1 MKKPVLLD
9 AYGRPVELNRLR
21 EDVAAATL
29 GGVRSP
35 LTGYPAD
42 GLNPVRLALILRDAD
57 AGDPVRYLELA
68 ETVEERDPHYLGVLG
83 TRRRAVS
90 QLDISVEA
98 ASDSAADVAIADEL
112 RDWLKRDELTDELF
126 DILDAVGK
134 GFSFTEIIW
143 DTSEGQW
150 MPKRLEYRD
159 PRWFR
164 FASRDL
170 TTPAL
175 LDAQGQQQPLPG
187 FKFIFARI
195 RAKSGLPLRSGI
207 ARVALWGWMFKA
219 FTQRDWAIFTQTF
232 GQPVRI
238 GKYGPGATEEDK
250 AKLFR
255 AVANIA
261 GDMAA
266 IVPESMLIEFVESK
280 SIGSSSDLYLK
291 RADWL
296 DQQISK
302 AVLGQ
307 TATTDAI
314 AGGHAVGKEHRE
326 VQEDIERSD
335 AKALAASL
343 TRDLVIPWVQL
354 NHGPM
359 PRYPRLVIKRPERED
374 LAALAS
380 SLGPMIDR
388 GLRVKSREVLER
400 FGLSEPG
407 DGDAVLLPAAPK
419 SAPSDPAAVPGA
431 VPPDTTSKIKRNP
444 GEIKRGNGLEGS
456 GTAPQSEG
464 APAGL
469 PVASEAIDLLT
480 DRTALEA
487 APAMAAM
494 LARVEAMIDAAGSLE
509 ELAVMVRAGFPDVDD
524 GALARVLAEAFVAAH
539 LGGRATAEEE
549 GRDLVS

>member
-9 AYGRPVELNRLR
+9 QYGRPVDAARLK
-21 EDVAAATL
+21 EEVAAATL

-35 LTGYPAD
+35 LTGYPGD
-42 GLNPVRLALILRDAD
+42 GLNPMRLASILREAD

-90 QLDISVEA
+90 QLDITVEA
-98 ASDSAADVAIADEL
+98 ATDDAADVTIADEL

-134 GFSFTEIIW
+134 GFSFTEIMW

-150 MPKRLEYRD
+150 MPLRLEYRD

-164 FASRDL
+164 FANHDL
-170 TTPAL
+170 TSPQL
-175 LDAQGQQQPLPG
+175 LDAQGQVMPLPG
-187 FKFIFARI
+187 FKFVAARI

-238 GKYGPGATEEDK
+238 GKYGPGATEDDK

-280 SIGSSSDLYLK
+280 SIGASSDLYLK

-314 AGGHAVGKEHRE
+314 AGGHAVGREHRR

-335 AKALAASL
+335 ARVLSATL

-354 NHGPM
+354 NHGPQK
-359 PRYPRLVIKRPERED
+359 RYPRLVIKRPENED
-374 LAALAS
+374 LAVLAY

-388 GLRVKSREVLER
+388 GLKVKSREVLER
-400 FGLSEPG
+400 FGFSEPG
-407 DGDAVLLPAAPK
+407 AGDEIMGPATPKTAPNDPAA
-419 SAPSDPAAVPGA
+419 DPAAVP
-431 VPPDTTSKIKRNP
+431 PDATSKIKRNP
-444 GEIKRGNGLEGS
+444 GEIKRGNGVG
-456 GTAPQSEG
+456 GRVTDPQAEG
-464 APAGL
+464 ASAALSRAPDA
-469 PVASEAIDLLT
+469 VDLLT
-480 DRTALEA
+480 DRLALDA
-487 APAMAAM
+487 APAMEAM
-494 LARVEAMIDAAGSLE
+494 LGRIEAMIDAAGSLE
-509 ELAVMVRAGFPDVDD
+509 ELAVMVREGFPDVDD
-524 GALARVLAEAFVAAH
+524 RALAGVLAQAFVAAH
-539 LGGRATAEEE
+539 LGGRAAIEDA
-549 GRDLVS
+549 GAGS

>member
-1 MKKPVLLD
+1 MKTQLLD
-9 AYGRPVELNRLR
+9 QFGRPVQLAHLKDEI
-21 EDVAAATL
+21 AAATI

-35 LTGYPAD
+35 LTGYPGD
-42 GLNPVRLALILRDAD
+42 GLNPMRLAGILREAD

-90 QLDISVEA
+90 QLEISVEA
-98 ASDSAADVAIADEL
+98 ASDAAADVAIADEL

-150 MPKRLEYRD
+150 MPLRLEYRD

-164 FASRDL
+164 FATHDL
-170 TTPAL
+170 TTPML
-175 LDAQGQQQPLPG
+175 IDANGQQQPLPG
-187 FKFIFARI
+187 FKFVAAHI

-238 GKYGPGATEEDK
+238 GKYGAGATEEDK
-250 AKLFR
+250 AKLFQ

-280 SIGSSSDLYLK
+280 SIGASSDLYLK

-335 AKALAASL
+335 AKALSATL
-343 TRDLVIPWVQL
+343 TRDLVMPWVQL
-354 NHGPM
+354 NHGPQK
-359 PRYPRLVIKRPERED
+359 RYCRIVIKRPESED
-374 LAALAS
+374 LTALAS

-388 GLRVKSREVLER
+388 GLQVKRREVLER
-400 FGLSEPG
+400 FGFSEPG
-407 DGDAVLLPAAPK
+407 AGDEVMAPATPK
-419 SAPSDPAAVPGA
+419 SAPSDPAGGPDST
-431 VPPDTTSKIKRNP
+431 PPDQTSKIKRDS
-444 GEIKRGNGLEGS
+444 GEIKRGKGVGGS
-456 GTAPQSEG
+456 GAAPQSEG
-464 APAGL
+464 ASAANSGAPD
-469 PVASEAIDLLT
+469 AIGLLT
-480 DRTALEA
+480 DRLAIEA
-487 APAMAAM
+487 APASAAM
-494 LARVEAMIDAAGSLE
+494 LDQIGAMFEAASSFEELLAMIHEGFGAVDA
-509 ELAVMVRAGFPDVDD
+509 
-524 GALARVLAEAFVAAH
+524 GALARVLTEASVAAGLH
-539 LGGRATAEEE
+539 GRADVQDEGETA
-549 GRDLVS
+549 